1 MTVSISDRKSR
12 IDDATAAPEKAV
24 WVTVTGVDVKG
35 QMFRRPATILML
47 DGRECI
53 FRSDCQPESDGSVLL
68 EFDYRQADRKR
79 HVLHACVKSTSP
91 DKDSGFYRVV
101 IELEVAQTGR
111 ILPDPAEAQ
120 AVTIKSAPRSVPAGT
135 AHSAEGKGGPV
146 TEPRNLPSP
155 PLSNGTPHAP
165 ARPNYEGSPKVKSE
179 SGELLP
185 KTQAE
190 NPIAVREALKLA
202 VASEIKQELNLLKIW
217 VSSEL
222 EKTLPGIVSSNMEK
236 MIREA
241 VEKQTSVNY
250 EISNQALNAN
260 VARQVEDRIAE
271 LHLKLE
277 GTTKKLV
284 DEQTELSRT
293 AGDGVEQ
300 ELSSH
305 AAAIMRSFE
314 ESTAEIAKKLL
325 DDQTELSRT
334 AGDHFE
340 LELSS
345 RAATIMRS
353 FEESTAEMAKKL
365 LDGQAEHSRTAEER
379 VELELSSRAATI
391 MRSFEESTAETAKKL
406 FEVQSELTRT
416 AGDNVEQE
424 LSSRATTIMRSF
436 EESTAEMAKKL
447 FEVQSELSRTAGD
460 NVEQELSSRAAT
472 ILRSFEESTAE
483 SAKKLFDEQTELWRT
498 AGERVEQTLS
508 SRAATIMRSF
518 EESTAEMA
526 KKLFDEQTEVSRTA
540 GDRVEFEL
548 SSRAATIIRSFE
560 ESTTEIAKK
569 LSEEQAELSRTAG
582 DRVEQELSSRAATI
596 TQSLEESTAEMEARI
611 NASRAATEVVLT
623 RSQALQ
629 QEINDGMP
637 PLQHALQQL
646 NDANRAGIENLQ
658 SEAVSEISRCAAQ
671 FQNQLDKVSRE
682 RAVEFLMEI
691 EKRLAPNQQQA
702 DELLEKLGAVFQLL
716 QSTARVQQ
724 ERLTEH
730 SKATAASFEKEIRS
744 LLLRLA
750 GGA

>member
-1 MTVSISDRKSR
+1 
-12 IDDATAAPEKAV
+12 
-24 WVTVTGVDVKG
+24 
-35 QMFRRPATILML
+35 MFRRPATILML

-68 EFDYRQADRKR
+68 EFDYRDADPKR
-79 HVLHACVKSTSP
+79 HVLHANVKSTSA
-91 DKDSGFYRVV
+91 DTDSGFYTVV

-111 ILPDPAEAQ
+111 ILPKPAEAQ
-120 AVTIKSAPRSVPAGT
+120 AVTIKSAPPSVPAGT
-135 AHSAEGKGGPV
+135 VHSAERKGGPV
-146 TEPRNLPSP
+146 TAPRDLPSP
-155 PLSNGTPHAP
+155 PPSNGTPQP
-165 ARPNYEGSPKVKSE
+165 PPRPNYEDSPKVKSE
-179 SGELLP
+179 SEELLP

-217 VSSEL
+217 ISSEL

-271 LHLKLE
+271 LRLKLG
-277 GTTKKLV
+277 GTTKKPV

-293 AGDGVEQ
+293 AED
-300 ELSSH
+300 
-305 AAAIMRSFE
+305 
-314 ESTAEIAKKLL
+314 
-325 DDQTELSRT
+325 
-334 AGDHFE
+334 
-340 LELSS
+340 
-345 RAATIMRS
+345 
-353 FEESTAEMAKKL
+353 
-365 LDGQAEHSRTAEER
+365 R
-379 VELELSSRAATI
+379 VELELSSRAA
-391 MRSFEESTAETAKKL
+391 
-406 FEVQSELTRT
+406 
-416 AGDNVEQE
+416 
-424 LSSRATTIMRSF
+424 TIMRSF

-460 NVEQELSSRAAT
+460 NVEQN
-472 ILRSFEESTAE
+472 
-483 SAKKLFDEQTELWRT
+483 
-498 AGERVEQTLS
+498 LS

-526 KKLFDEQTEVSRTA
+526 KKLFEVQSELSRTA
-540 GDRVEFEL
+540 GDHVELEL
-548 SSRAATIIRSFE
+548 SARATTIMRSFE

-596 TQSLEESTAEMEARI
+596 MRSFEESTAEMEARI

-623 RSQALQ
+623 RSQTLQ

>member
-12 IDDATAAPEKAV
+12 IDDATAASENAV

-68 EFDYRQADRKR
+68 EFDYRDADPKR
-79 HVLHACVKSTSP
+79 HVLHANVKSTSA
-91 DKDSGFYRVV
+91 DTDSGFYTVV

-111 ILPDPAEAQ
+111 ILPKPAEAQ
-120 AVTIKSAPRSVPAGT
+120 AVTIKSAPPSVPAGT
-135 AHSAEGKGGPV
+135 VHSAERKGGPV
-146 TEPRNLPSP
+146 TAPRDLPSP
-155 PLSNGTPHAP
+155 PPSNGTPQP
-165 ARPNYEGSPKVKSE
+165 PPRPNYEDSPKVKSE
-179 SGELLP
+179 SEELLP

-217 VSSEL
+217 ISSEL

-271 LHLKLE
+271 LRLKLG
-277 GTTKKLV
+277 GTTKKPV

-325 DDQTELSRT
+325 DDQTELART

-353 FEESTAEMAKKL
+353 FEESTAEIAKRL
-365 LDGQAEHSRTAEER
+365 LDDQAEHSRTAEDR
-379 VELELSSRAATI
+379 VELELSSRAA
-391 MRSFEESTAETAKKL
+391 
-406 FEVQSELTRT
+406 
-416 AGDNVEQE
+416 
-424 LSSRATTIMRSF
+424 TIMRSF

-460 NVEQELSSRAAT
+460 NVEQN
-472 ILRSFEESTAE
+472 
-483 SAKKLFDEQTELWRT
+483 
-498 AGERVEQTLS
+498 LS

-526 KKLFDEQTEVSRTA
+526 KKLFEVQSELSRTA
-540 GDRVEFEL
+540 GDHVELEL
-548 SSRAATIIRSFE
+548 SARATTIMRSFE

-596 TQSLEESTAEMEARI
+596 MRSFEESTAEMEARI
-611 NASRAATEVVLT
+611 NASRAATEVALT
-623 RSQALQ
+623 RSQTLQ

>member
-1 MTVSISDRKSR
+1 VTVSISDKKSR
-12 IDDATAAPEKAV
+12 IDDATAASENAV

-68 EFDYRQADRKR
+68 EFDYRDADPTR
-79 HVLHACVKSTSP
+79 HVLHANVKSTSA
-91 DKDSGFYRVV
+91 DTDSGFYTVV

-111 ILPDPAEAQ
+111 IVRKPAEAQ
-120 AVTIKSAPRSVPAGT
+120 AVTINSAPPSVPAGT
-135 AHSAEGKGGPV
+135 VHSAERKGGPV
-146 TEPRNLPSP
+146 TAPRDLPSP
-155 PLSNGTPHAP
+155 PPSNGTPQP
-165 ARPNYEGSPKVKSE
+165 PPRPNYEGSPKVKSE
-179 SGELLP
+179 SEELLP

-217 VSSEL
+217 LSSEL
-222 EKTLPGIVSSNMEK
+222 EKTLPGIVSSNMEQ

-241 VEKQTSVNY
+241 VEKQTSINY

-271 LHLKLE
+271 LRLKLG

-293 AGDGVEQ
+293 AVDGVEQ

-325 DDQTELSRT
+325 DDQTELART

-353 FEESTAEMAKKL
+353 FEESTAEIAKRL
-365 LDGQAEHSRTAEER
+365 LDDQAEHSRTAEDR
-379 VELELSSRAATI
+379 VELELSSRAA
-391 MRSFEESTAETAKKL
+391 
-406 FEVQSELTRT
+406 
-416 AGDNVEQE
+416 
-424 LSSRATTIMRSF
+424 TIMRSF

-460 NVEQELSSRAAT
+460 NVEQN
-472 ILRSFEESTAE
+472 
-483 SAKKLFDEQTELWRT
+483 
-498 AGERVEQTLS
+498 LS

-518 EESTAEMA
+518 EESTAEM
-526 KKLFDEQTEVSRTA
+526 
-540 GDRVEFEL
+540 
-548 SSRAATIIRSFE
+548 
-560 ESTTEIAKK
+560 AKK

-596 TQSLEESTAEMEARI
+596 MRSFEESTAEMEARI

-623 RSQALQ
+623 RSQTLQ

-658 SEAVSEISRCAAQ
+658 SEAVSEINRCAAQ

>member
-1 MTVSISDRKSR
+1 
-12 IDDATAAPEKAV
+12 
-24 WVTVTGVDVKG
+24 
-35 QMFRRPATILML
+35 MFRRPATILML

-68 EFDYRQADRKR
+68 EFDYRDADPKR
-79 HVLHACVKSTSP
+79 HVLHANVKSTSA
-91 DKDSGFYRVV
+91 DTDSGFYTVV

-111 ILPDPAEAQ
+111 ILPKPAEAQ
-120 AVTIKSAPRSVPAGT
+120 AVTIKSAPPSVPAGT
-135 AHSAEGKGGPV
+135 VHSAERKGGPV
-146 TEPRNLPSP
+146 TAPRDLPSP
-155 PLSNGTPHAP
+155 PPSNGTPQP
-165 ARPNYEGSPKVKSE
+165 PPRPNYEDSPKVKSE
-179 SGELLP
+179 SEELLP

-217 VSSEL
+217 ISSEL

-271 LHLKLE
+271 LRLKLG
-277 GTTKKLV
+277 GTTKKPV

-325 DDQTELSRT
+325 DDQTELART

-353 FEESTAEMAKKL
+353 FEESTAEIAKRL
-365 LDGQAEHSRTAEER
+365 LDDQAEHSRTAEDR
-379 VELELSSRAATI
+379 VELELSSRAA
-391 MRSFEESTAETAKKL
+391 
-406 FEVQSELTRT
+406 
-416 AGDNVEQE
+416 
-424 LSSRATTIMRSF
+424 TIMRSF

-460 NVEQELSSRAAT
+460 NFEQN
-472 ILRSFEESTAE
+472 
-483 SAKKLFDEQTELWRT
+483 
-498 AGERVEQTLS
+498 LS

-518 EESTAEMA
+518 
-526 KKLFDEQTEVSRTA
+526 
-540 GDRVEFEL
+540 
-548 SSRAATIIRSFE
+548 
-560 ESTTEIAKK
+560 
-569 LSEEQAELSRTAG
+569 
-582 DRVEQELSSRAATI
+582 
-596 TQSLEESTAEMEARI
+596 EESTAEMEARI
-611 NASRAATEVVLT
+611 NASRAATEVALT
-623 RSQALQ
+623 RSQTLQ
-629 QEINDGMP
+629 QKINDGMP

-658 SEAVSEISRCAAQ
+658 CGAVSEISRCAAQ

>member
-1 MTVSISDRKSR
+1 VTVSISDKKSR
-12 IDDATAAPEKAV
+12 IDDATAASENAV

-68 EFDYRQADRKR
+68 EFDYRDADPTR
-79 HVLHACVKSTSP
+79 HVLHANVKSTSA
-91 DKDSGFYRVV
+91 DTDSGFYTVV

-111 ILPDPAEAQ
+111 IVRKPAEAQ
-120 AVTIKSAPRSVPAGT
+120 AVTINSAPPSVPAGT
-135 AHSAEGKGGPV
+135 VHSAERKGGPV
-146 TEPRNLPSP
+146 TAPRDLPSP
-155 PLSNGTPHAP
+155 PPSNGTPQP
-165 ARPNYEGSPKVKSE
+165 PPRPNYEGSPKVKSE
-179 SGELLP
+179 SEELLP

-217 VSSEL
+217 LSSEL
-222 EKTLPGIVSSNMEK
+222 EKTLPGIVSSNMEQ

-241 VEKQTSVNY
+241 VEKQTSINY

-271 LHLKLE
+271 LRLKLG

-293 AGDGVEQ
+293 AVDGVEQ

-325 DDQTELSRT
+325 DDQTELART

-353 FEESTAEMAKKL
+353 FEESTAEIAKRL
-365 LDGQAEHSRTAEER
+365 LDDQAEHSRTAEDR

-391 MRSFEESTAETAKKL
+391 MRSF
-406 FEVQSELTRT
+406 
-416 AGDNVEQE
+416 
-424 LSSRATTIMRSF
+424 
-436 EESTAEMAKKL
+436 
-447 FEVQSELSRTAGD
+447 
-460 NVEQELSSRAAT
+460 
-472 ILRSFEESTAE
+472 
-483 SAKKLFDEQTELWRT
+483 
-498 AGERVEQTLS
+498 
-508 SRAATIMRSF
+508 
-518 EESTAEMA
+518 
-526 KKLFDEQTEVSRTA
+526 
-540 GDRVEFEL
+540 
-548 SSRAATIIRSFE
+548 
-560 ESTTEIAKK
+560 
-569 LSEEQAELSRTAG
+569 
-582 DRVEQELSSRAATI
+582 
-596 TQSLEESTAEMEARI
+596 EESTAEMEARI

-623 RSQALQ
+623 RSQTLQ

-658 SEAVSEISRCAAQ
+658 SEAVSEINRCAAQ